1 MTHKH
6 PSPEETLSEIRHL
19 MERSSRFISLS
30 GFSGIFAGIYALAG
44 AFAAYFY
51 LNPSEFGARYDR
63 FSVSGPQTTVL
74 FLLGD
79 AAIVLVLAVGTGIL
93 LTTRKARKDGNSLL
107 DAAAKKLIINLCI
120 PLLAGGIFCLALIYH
135 GDGFYLAPAML
146 IFYGLALVHA
156 SKYTRDDIRSL
167 GLWEI
172 VLGSLSLFM
181 PGHGLIFWALGFG
194 VFHIIYGTS
203 MYFKYEK

>member
-172 VLGSLSLFM
+172 VLGSVSLFM

>member
-107 DAAAKKLIINLCI
+107 
-120 PLLAGGIFCLALIYH
+120 
-135 GDGFYLAPAML
+135 
-146 IFYGLALVHA
+146 
-156 SKYTRDDIRSL
+156 
-167 GLWEI
+167 
-172 VLGSLSLFM
+172 
-181 PGHGLIFWALGFG
+181 
-194 VFHIIYGTS
+194 
-203 MYFKYEK
+203 